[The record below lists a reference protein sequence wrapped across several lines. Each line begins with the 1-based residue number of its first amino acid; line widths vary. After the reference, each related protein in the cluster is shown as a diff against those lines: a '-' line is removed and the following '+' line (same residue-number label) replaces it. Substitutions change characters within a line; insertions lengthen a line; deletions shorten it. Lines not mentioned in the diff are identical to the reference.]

1 MKSKRN
7 FKTIVSLTLI
17 MSLLIC
23 LFSAVITVEAVTDA
37 DKAQASQFEKEIDE
51 IQKKIDANKGKIADL
66 KKKADSQQQYIDEL
80 QGQVDAVQSKIN
92 LMNKGIAEV
101 QGQID
106 LVDGDIKNLENQIK
120 KLEND
125 IKRFDEEIVKKQLE
139 IAETYTRLG
148 QRIRALYLAGPTSN
162 LELVLSSDTFEYET
176 FLSQIELLNRISE
189 HDNNLVE
196 AINQGIED
204 IKKLQIEIEDT
215 IKVRDA
221 EKAVLQEKKAELDE
235 KKAKQ
240 VKAREAVE
248 AEERKV
254 HADMGVILNYV
265 STLNAQSAQYK
276 RLNDSAERMIE
287 EYERKIVD
295 LLSDSSS
302 TGGGSVSTGM
312 IWPVQYKNTYIS
324 SLFGPRN
331 LAGSS
336 STYHHGIDIC
346 IYGGTHGKNISA
358 SAAGKVIAAH
368 NSDDGGYGLYVVVDH
383 GNGVQ
388 TYYAHC
394 SSILVSTGQNVSK
407 GQIIAKIGSTGFST
421 GPHLHF
427 GVLVNGEWKNPL
439 NYVNKPADCRINT

>member
-1 MKSKRN
+1 MNNKKL
-7 FKTIVSLTLI
+7 KTIISLTLI
-17 MSLLIC
+17 MSLVIC

-37 DKAQASQFEKEIDE
+37 DKEQASQLEKEIDE
-51 IQKKIDANKGKIADL
+51 IQKKIDANKGKLADL
-66 KKKADSQQQYIDEL
+66 KKRADGQQQYIDEL
-80 QGQVDAVQSKIN
+80 QGQVDAVQSKID

-101 QGQID
+101 QSQINKVND
-106 LVDGDIKNLENQIK
+106 EISTLEKQIK

-125 IKRFDEEIVKKQLE
+125 IKRYDDEIVKKQLE

-215 IKVRDA
+215 IKERDA
-221 EKAVLQEKKAELDE
+221 EKTVLNGKKAELDE

-248 AEERKV
+248 VEERKIK
-254 HADMGVILNYV
+254 ADMDEILGYV
-265 STLNAQSAQYK
+265 AKLNTESAQYK
-276 RLNDSAERMIE
+276 RINDNAERKIE
-287 EYERKIVD
+287 EYERKIVEI
-295 LLSDSSS
+295 LSGKSSS
-302 TGGGSVSTGM
+302 GSGTVSTGM

-331 LAGSS
+331 LAGS
-336 STYHHGIDIC
+336 TYHNGIDIC

-358 SAAGKVIAAH
+358 SAAGKVITAY
-368 NSDDGGYGLYVVVDH
+368 NSGYNGGYGLYVVIDH

-394 SSILVSTGQNVSK
+394 SSVLVSTGQNVSK

-427 GVLVNGEWKNPL
+427 GVLVNGKWKNPL

>member
-1 MKSKRN
+1 MNNKKL
-7 FKTIVSLTLI
+7 KTIISLTLI
-17 MSLLIC
+17 MALAIC

-37 DKAQASQFEKEIDE
+37 DKAQAGQLEKEIDE
-51 IQKKIDANKGKIADL
+51 IQKKIDANKGKLADL
-66 KKKADSQQQYIDEL
+66 KKKADGQQQYIDEL
-80 QGQVDAVQSKIN
+80 QGQVDAVQSKID

-101 QGQID
+101 QSQINKVND
-106 LVDGDIKNLENQIK
+106 EISTLEKQIK

-125 IKRFDEEIVKKQLE
+125 IKRYDDEIVKKQLE

-215 IKVRDA
+215 IKERDA
-221 EKAVLQEKKAELDE
+221 EKTVLNGKKAELIE
-235 KKAKQ
+235 KIAKQ
-240 VKAREAVE
+240 VIAREAVE
-248 AEERKV
+248 VEERMIQS
-254 HADMGVILNYV
+254 DMNEILGYV
-265 STLNAQSAQYK
+265 ATLNAESAQYK
-276 RLNDSAERMIE
+276 RINDNAERKIE
-287 EYERKIVD
+287 EYERKIVEI
-295 LLSDSSS
+295 LSGKSSS
-302 TGGGSVSTGM
+302 GSGTVSTGM

-331 LAGSS
+331 LAGS
-336 STYHHGIDIC
+336 TYHNGIDIC

-358 SAAGKVIAAH
+358 SAAGKVITAY
-368 NSDDGGYGLYVVVDH
+368 NSGYNGGYGLYVVIDH

-394 SSILVSTGQNVSK
+394 SSVLVSTGQNVSK

-427 GVLVNGEWKNPL
+427 GVLVNGKWKNPL